1 MNRACMLLIVFLKRF
16 RLHAK
21 KAFLVEVGVDIVFLT
36 YENKDS
42 DIIVEWKKSIHFPPH
57 IHEAIEMVYITKGT
71 LELGIGQELYHME
84 KGDFAVVFPNM
95 IHHYQV
101 FDTGENKALYIV
113 VSPKLLPNYM
123 EEMQKRCPEIPVICK
138 EELPQDIA
146 KAMKLLVDV
155 EKENTRLVQAY
166 VQLIFAHVFS
176 MMNMVEK
183 ETVGSDDVVY
193 KAVEYVA
200 KKYREKISLEQMA
213 YDLGISK
220 YVLSRLFAKT
230 FRCNFTSYVNGIRL
244 NYAISMLN
252 GTNKSITKIC
262 FDSGFES
269 QRTFNRAFKGRYR
282 VTPREYRNQKPSL
295 DASR

>member
-1 MNRACMLLIVFLKRF
+1 MIIKWLFL
-16 RLHAK
+16 A
-21 KAFLVEVGVDIVFLT
+21 VMGVDIVFLT

-71 LELGIGQELYHME
+71 LELGVGQELYHME

-101 FDTGENKALYIV
+101 FDTGENKALYIM
-113 VSPKLLPNYM
+113 VSPKLIPNYM
-123 EEMQKRCPEIPVICK
+123 DELQKNCPEVPVICK
-138 EELPQDIA
+138 EELQPDIA
-146 KAMKLLVDV
+146 KAMKSLVDV

-166 VQLIFAHVFS
+166 VQMIFAHIFS
-176 MMNMVEK
+176 EVNMVEK
-183 ETVGSDDVVY
+183 ETVGSEDLVY
-193 KAVEYVA
+193 RSVEYVA
-200 KKYREKISLEQMA
+200 KNFREKISLEQMA

-230 FRCNFTSYVNGIRL
+230 FHCNFASYVNGIRL
-244 NYAISMLN
+244 NYAISMLD
-252 GTNKSITKIC
+252 GTNKSITTIC

-269 QRTFNRAFKGRYR
+269 QRTFNRVFKERYR
-282 VTPREYRNQKPSL
+282 VTPREYRANMHTIETT
-295 DASR
+295 